1 MKHMKIYIKL
11 FSKDRI
17 ITLTNMSGIH
27 GLNYL
32 LRRLCPYSEDYV
44 LAPKIMSYH
53 HGNRSLNVEL
63 LKTCPNSPRTSSYN
77 VELKNTCPTLK
88 KAGPEDLN
96 LRGSPE
102 CLSELLNPIN
112 RGLEFLLNKKY
123 ISIVLLSELNRSLY
137 FDLL

>member
-1 MKHMKIYIKL
+1 MKTYIKP

-27 GLNYL
+27 GLYYL
-32 LRRLCPYSEDYV
+32 LRTLCPYSEDYV

-53 HGNRSLNVEL
+53 RGNRSLNVEL
-63 LKTCPNSPRTSSYN
+63 LKTCPNSPGNPSGN

-102 CLSELLNPIN
+102 CLSELVNPIN
-112 RGLEFLLNKKY
+112 RGLKFL
-123 ISIVLLSELNRSLY
+123 E
-137 FDLL
+137 